1 MEKLEEEIKNVP
13 QMCEKTKD
21 SQIKGKR
28 QSTFLS
34 EAMVFMTNKFEEY
47 ERGQQG
53 RRIKLQTVW
62 KVTWLI

>member
-1 MEKLEEEIKNVP
+1 MEKLEEEMKNVP
-13 QMCEKTKD
+13 EMCEKTKD

-53 RRIKLQTVW
+53 RRIKL
-62 KVTWLI
+62 

>member
-1 MEKLEEEIKNVP
+1 MEKLEEEMKNVP

-34 EAMVFMTNKFEEY
+34 EAMVFEEY